1 MKELKFILNY
11 LSVDTELTRAPDGW
25 DKESINIKR
34 SMDYYGLFHSFS
46 IPLLFVKDGADIL
59 RTAYYTSGLKA
70 IVTAKIYKRNVMT
83 NLFEL
88 AYTGKI
94 DFSTFIDTK
103 DTVECTLI
111 DSGIYTDLKNKE
123 KTRYTIDF
131 ETTETLRYKGL
142 VNNYETFGVINDT
155 YPLSVITPTNNY
167 RAGLPMGENSFQ
179 DINVGTLD
187 YFTYAQIVAG
197 ASDCM
202 ILINRDCELKF
213 HIKTYSRTIDLT
225 YVVNPNS
232 KTVWIREYIMLR
244 RGATTTILDAFAG
257 IYVVPADGATSITY
271 TLTANEIT
279 TLNLPFL
286 AGDKID
292 YVLSITSD
300 SDCTWMPFYDMH
312 PATYMSDIQI
322 YDQMPEFDCKVVTPY
337 NCFSQLCNK
346 IGSYPVKS
354 DFLKALTTAKLT
366 TGQAIRE
373 FTGISLTTSLYDFFF
388 SLRDIYNIGMG
399 VELISGV
406 QTVVIEEMD
415 YFFSSTNILHFD
427 SINNTKI
434 TTASDLIFNNI
445 KIGYENKSYG
455 DDYGTQEFA
464 GTHEYLTPQDII
476 NNDVDWISI
485 YRADPWGI
493 DKVRIDEVKYL
504 YGRVLADNLIY
515 STQTREKK
523 RDTAADMDVWILD
536 CKFVETI
543 ATIDYYELN
552 RDFTIATSIFSFPE
566 KLFNFRF
573 SPHRNLLRHGSYLRS
588 ILKDF
593 ETSSITFQASEKNTT
608 FIVKMSDEAGYITE
622 NDAILIS
629 SLAAKK
635 FLPIYYEFSAPVDND
650 LALTLSTAA
659 QNGTISFYDNGV
671 LMTGFIFD
679 VAANLA
685 YKKESTFIV
694 LLSAANNLKN
704 LI

>member
-1 MKELKFILNY
+1 
-11 LSVDTELTRAPDGW
+11 
-25 DKESINIKR
+25 
-34 SMDYYGLFHSFS
+34 
-46 IPLLFVKDGADIL
+46 
-59 RTAYYTSGLKA
+59 
-70 IVTAKIYKRNVMT
+70 
-83 NLFEL
+83 
-88 AYTGKI
+88 
-94 DFSTFIDTK
+94 
-103 DTVECTLI
+103 
-111 DSGIYTDLKNKE
+111 
-123 KTRYTIDF
+123 
-131 ETTETLRYKGL
+131 
-142 VNNYETFGVINDT
+142 
-155 YPLSVITPTNNY
+155 
-167 RAGLPMGENSFQ
+167 
-179 DINVGTLD
+179 
-187 YFTYAQIVAG
+187 
-197 ASDCM
+197 
-202 ILINRDCELKF
+202 
-213 HIKTYSRTIDLT
+213 
-225 YVVNPNS
+225 
-232 KTVWIREYIMLR
+232 
-244 RGATTTILDAFAG
+244 
-257 IYVVPADGATSITY
+257 
-271 TLTANEIT
+271 
-279 TLNLPFL
+279 
-286 AGDKID
+286 
-292 YVLSITSD
+292 
-300 SDCTWMPFYDMH
+300 
-312 PATYMSDIQI
+312 
-322 YDQMPEFDCKVVTPY
+322 
-337 NCFSQLCNK
+337 
-346 IGSYPVKS
+346 
-354 DFLKALTTAKLT
+354 
-366 TGQAIRE
+366 
-373 FTGISLTTSLYDFFF
+373 
-388 SLRDIYNIGMG
+388 MG

-629 SLAAKK
+629 SLDAKK
-635 FLPIYYEFSAPVDND
+635 FFPIYYEFSAPVDND

-659 QNGTISFYDNGV
+659 QNGTISFYDNDV

>member
-1 MKELKFILNY
+1 MKEVKFILNY
-11 LSVDTELTRAPDGW
+11 LSVDTELTYAPDGW
-25 DKESINIKR
+25 EKESINIKR

-142 VNNYETFGVINDT
+142 VNNYETFGVINSV

-286 AGDKID
+286 ASNELIKIASFSTI
-292 YVLSITSD
+292 VLASSLILTLN
-300 SDCTWMPFYDMH
+300 
-312 PATYMSDIQI
+312 
-322 YDQMPEFDCKVVTPY
+322 VV
-337 NCFSQLCNK
+337 
-346 IGSYPVKS
+346 
-354 DFLKALTTAKLT
+354 
-366 TGQAIRE
+366 
-373 FTGISLTTSLYDFFF
+373 FF
-388 SLRDIYNIGMG
+388 SDAWK
-399 VELISGV
+399 
-406 QTVVIEEMD
+406 VILLVSKS
-415 YFFSSTNILHFD
+415 F
-427 SINNTKI
+427 KI
-434 TTASDLIFNNI
+434 ER
-445 KIGYENKSYG
+445 K
-455 DDYGTQEFA
+455 
-464 GTHEYLTPQDII
+464 
-476 NNDVDWISI
+476 
-485 YRADPWGI
+485 
-493 DKVRIDEVKYL
+493 
-504 YGRVLADNLIY
+504 
-515 STQTREKK
+515 
-523 RDTAADMDVWILD
+523 
-536 CKFVETI
+536 
-543 ATIDYYELN
+543 
-552 RDFTIATSIFSFPE
+552 
-566 KLFNFRF
+566 
-573 SPHRNLLRHGSYLRS
+573 
-588 ILKDF
+588 
-593 ETSSITFQASEKNTT
+593 
-608 FIVKMSDEAGYITE
+608 
-622 NDAILIS
+622 
-629 SLAAKK
+629 
-635 FLPIYYEFSAPVDND
+635 
-650 LALTLSTAA
+650 
-659 QNGTISFYDNGV
+659 
-671 LMTGFIFD
+671 
-679 VAANLA
+679 
-685 YKKESTFIV
+685 
-694 LLSAANNLKN
+694 
-704 LI
+704 